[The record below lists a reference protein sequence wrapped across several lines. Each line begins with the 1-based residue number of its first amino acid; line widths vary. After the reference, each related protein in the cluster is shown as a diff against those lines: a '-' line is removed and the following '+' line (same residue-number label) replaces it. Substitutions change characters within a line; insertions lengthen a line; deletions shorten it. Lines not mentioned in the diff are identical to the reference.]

1 MSGKSITNCH
11 NDSLSM
17 RAYYGPYYMAI
28 YPIVYQWL
36 SLKASQLKG
45 LMKIKLI
52 LYSKFPWCE

>member
-1 MSGKSITNCH
+1 MAMSGKSFTNWQ
-11 NDSLSM
+11 LG
-17 RAYYGPYYMAI
+17 AYYGPYYMAI

>member
-1 MSGKSITNCH
+1 MSGKSFTNCQ
-11 NDSLSM
+11 LG
-17 RAYYGPYYMAI
+17 AYYGPYYMAI